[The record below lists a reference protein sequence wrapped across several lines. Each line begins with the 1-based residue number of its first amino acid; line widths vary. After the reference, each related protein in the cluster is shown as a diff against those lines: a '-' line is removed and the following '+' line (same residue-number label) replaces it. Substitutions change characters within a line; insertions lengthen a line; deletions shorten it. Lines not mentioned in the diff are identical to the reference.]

1 MTDAIVLVFL
11 TKIIFDLIQ
20 GRWKRWLH
28 WFNVLVHITF
38 FCDAKFKIKNEHIS
52 INLHIHV
59 VNKSQLNNA
68 ELLDKPKQKANKA
81 MYFNFYQ
88 RPVKYLC
95 ITSIFVHN
103 INFKHVVSPFQRI
116 KRIYLI

>member
-11 TKIIFDLIQ
+11 TNFFFRFNSRKMEALVALGQRSASHYIF
-20 GRWKRWLH
+20 
-28 WFNVLVHITF
+28 
-38 FCDAKFKIKNEHIS
+38 CEAKFKIKNEHIS

-88 RPVKYLC
+88 RPVKYFHNIRKC
-95 ITSIFVHN
+95 IT
-103 INFKHVVSPFQRI
+103 
-116 KRIYLI
+116 